1 MDTAGAKQHLSRIGI
16 IDTLIQGKEAEI
28 KRMKST
34 VASIRSSWSGSD
46 RVQTS
51 KNPHRISEGIEGYID
66 AEKDLRKEISELREE
81 RKSIIKD
88 IESLED
94 VLMIRVLHSLYVLQK
109 TYRETAYECKI
120 SESWT
125 GAKHKQGLEK
135 IQSFLDARKTANN

>member
-28 KRMKST
+28 RRMKPT
-34 VASIRSSWSGSD
+34 IASIGSSWSGAD

-51 KNPHRISEGIEGYID
+51 KNPHRISERIEEYID
-66 AEKDLRKEISELREE
+66 AEKDLRKEISELRKE
-81 RKSIIKD
+81 RKAIIKD

-125 GAKHKQGLEK
+125 GTKHKQGLEK
-135 IQSFLDARKTANN
+135 IQSLLNERKGSNE